1 MTFTPFSLPTEPNS
15 QILLGSDL
23 ATQVQGTSTPP
34 AEVDLQ
40 NRPGWYYKSIAQT
53 NNFVWTIFNGTDQN
67 YTLGDVQNLTFT
79 ATHDNLPD
87 NKCYMAISS
96 TADSKIIYESS
107 GVDLIPGEKCLF
119 YTNTIPSNPDQLRL
133 VQLNSVT
140 NIGPCLNSEQLLTIT
155 LEGTNAVFYPNV
167 LQVCVENIGY
177 LLSSNTVPVIS
188 SLITN
193 TALDNMSFT
202 DGDLNT
208 NDDLTHTKLDTINTT
223 ITALNNKVNNATL
236 VDTQAIKVYTV
247 NSSGGG
253 GGLVQIQAY
262 EGSSWNNLTSTGGDL
277 NTNDDVT
284 HTKLDTINT
293 TITNKHLNKITDSV
307 DISGQNVTVN
317 TIAGFALET
326 TLSDVKTNTGLL
338 HADTLH
344 TEAIQVEVKN
354 TSVPVSGTVNSKLQ
368 DGNGTII
375 TSTGSAL
382 DVNVKTG
389 SITTSL
395 PALNYDAF
403 GRFRVSNPFTLFDS
417 NFRYGDNGLWAERKL
432 NSGTSTF
439 NSNQGL
445 MDLTVNGTTNS
456 QVIRETYRVF
466 SYQPGKSL
474 LVMNSFVGTIV
485 DGVEQRIGYYGA
497 QNGFYFQI
505 NATGTLYST
514 KCSFVKR
521 SYVNGI
527 LENTSVNQSAWNGD
541 KLNDTGPSGYTLDLN
556 KPQLLWM
563 DFEWLGVGTVRCG
576 FVINEQFILC
586 HSFNW
591 ANDSGSSTSTYMT
604 TASLPCRCEIINTG
618 GDGGTL
624 KQICSTV
631 ISEGGYELSG
641 TQLSVATPL
650 GSPKATTTTAIPII
664 SLRLNA
670 NKLDAVVIMT
680 AMNIVPNGS
689 SNNTYYWQIV
699 RGGTISGGT
708 WVTALSGSSSV
719 DYNLFPTPG
728 TAGTITGGICMASGF
743 FTSSNQAKGGVELLK
758 EALFRFQLLRNGLT
772 SAVIELTVVCSS
784 VGSSSVFASVDWEE
798 ITR

>member
-23 ATQVQGTSTPP
+23 ATQVQGTTSTPL

-40 NRPGWYYKSIAQT
+40 NRPGWYYNSIAQN
-53 NNFVWTIFNGTDQN
+53 NNFEWTIFDGTYQN
-67 YTLGDVQNLTFT
+67 YKLGDVQNLTFT

-96 TADSKIIYESS
+96 TAGSKIIYESS

-133 VQLNSVT
+133 VQLNLVT
-140 NIGPCLNSEQLLTIT
+140 EYGPCSNSEKLLTIT
-155 LEGTNAVFYPNV
+155 LEGTNAVFSDNY

-177 LLSSNTVPVIS
+177 LFGGETVPVVVNLSTI
-188 SLITN
+188 N
-193 TALDNMSFT
+193 GDVAALNAT
-202 DGDLNT
+202 LQIT
-208 NDDLTHTKLDTINTT
+208 NDDLTTLNGTLGTTNTTLGTNTTALDTNTNASDTNTT
-223 ITALNNKVNNATL
+223 ALGTNTTAL
-236 VDTQAIKVYTV
+236 
-247 NSSGGG
+247 G
-253 GGLVQIQAY
+253 
-262 EGSSWNNLTSTGGDL
+262 
-277 NTNDDVT
+277 VT
-284 HTKLDTINT
+284 NT
-293 TITNKHLNKITDSV
+293 TL
-307 DISGQNVTVN
+307 G
-317 TIAGFALET
+317 
-326 TLSDVKTNTGLL
+326 TNTTALGTNTTALG
-338 HADTLH
+338 TLN
-344 TEAIQVEVKN
+344 N
-354 TSVPVSGTVNSKLQ
+354 TLQSGV
-368 DGNGTII
+368 
-375 TSTGSAL
+375 
-382 DVNVKTG
+382 
-389 SITTSL
+389 ITTSL

-417 NFRYGDNGLWAERKL
+417 NFRYGDNGLWA
-432 NSGTSTF
+432 TSTPTPF
-439 NSNQGL
+439 GGIASPVVYQGL
-445 MDLTVNGTTNS
+445 MNLTVTATTNS

-474 LVMNSFVGTIV
+474 LVFNSFVGTTV
-485 DGVEQRIGYYGA
+485 AGVQQRIGYYGA

-505 NATGTLYST
+505 NGDGT
-514 KCSFVKR
+514 CSFVKR
-521 SYVNGI
+521 SYVTNAVV
-527 LENTSVNQSAWNGD
+527 NTSVNQSAWNGD
-541 KLNDTGPSGYTLDLN
+541 KLNGTGPSGYTLYLT

-591 ANDSGSSTSTYMT
+591 ANDPGSSNSTYMT

-650 GSPKATTTTAIPII
+650 SSPKATTTTAIPII
-664 SLRLNA
+664 SLRLNT

-699 RGGTISGGT
+699 RGGTTGGGT

-719 DYNLFPTPG
+719 DYNLFPS
-728 TAGTITGGICMASGF
+728 AGTIAGGICMASGF

-772 SAVIELTVVCSS
+772 SAAIELTVVCSS

>member
-1 MTFTPFSLPTEPNS
+1 MTFTPFSLPTDPNS
-15 QILLGSDL
+15 QILLGSEL
-23 ATQVQGTSTPP
+23 ATQVVQDGSTPL
-34 AEVDLQ
+34 AVLDLQ
-40 NRPGWYYKSIAQT
+40 NRPGWYYNSSLPAD
-53 NNFVWTIFNGTDQN
+53 NFVWTIFNGTDQN
-67 YTLGDVQNLTFT
+67 YKLGDVQNLTFT

-87 NKCYMAISS
+87 NKCYIAISS
-96 TADSKIIYESS
+96 NDSKIVYENDN
-107 GVDLIPGEKCLF
+107 VDLIPGEKCLF

-338 HADTLH
+338 HADTVH
-344 TEAIQVEVKN
+344 TQAIQVEVKN
-354 TSVPVSGTVNSKLQ
+354 TDVSVSGTVNSKLQ

-417 NFRYGDNGLWAERKL
+417 NFRYSDNGLWAERKL
-432 NSGTSTF
+432 DSGRSDF

-445 MDLTVNGTTNS
+445 MDLTVTATTNS

-474 LVMNSFVGTIV
+474 LVMNSFVGTTV
-485 DGVEQRIGYYGA
+485 AGVQQRIGYYGA

-505 NATGTLYST
+505 NGDGT
-514 KCSFVKR
+514 CSFVKR
-521 SYVNGI
+521 SYVTNVVV
-527 LENTSVNQSAWNGD
+527 NTPVDQSAWNGD
-541 KLNDTGPSGYTLDLN
+541 KLNSTGPSGYTLYLT

-576 FVINEQFILC
+576 FVINEKFILC
-586 HSFNW
+586 NSFNW
-591 ANDSGSSTSTYMT
+591 ANDPGSSARTYMT

-650 GSPKATTTTAIPII
+650 ASHVDTKTTAKPII

-680 AMNIVPNGS
+680 AMNIVPAGS
-689 SNNTYYWQIV
+689 ATTTYYWQIF
-699 RGGTISGGT
+699 RGGTTTGGT
-708 WVTALSGSSSV
+708 WNTPASPGSSV
-719 DYNLFPTPG
+719 DCNLFPTEG
-728 TAGTITGGICMASGF
+728 TTEGTIEGGICMASGF
-743 FTSSNQAKGGVELLK
+743 FTSTNQAKGSIELLK

-772 SAVIELTVVCSS
+772 GTAIELTVVCSS
-784 VGSSSVFASVDWEE
+784 ATATNASVFASVDWEE